1 MTTKTE
7 AATKAAFKIVCDVRE
22 LLEAVLELSL
32 RLKVERVEVVR
43 DGSVLVNAAR
53 TLQILREFQGERV
66 ELEADERSGC
76 ILKTPDARYHVLG
89 DDPQDY
95 PELPRIDFGPEAAQA
110 PGCVVL
116 KSQDLVQMVSR
127 THFA

>member
-1 MTTKTE
+1 MPAKGPKPVLSNILLKTHDG
-7 AATKAAFKIVCDVRE
+7 V
-22 LLEAVLELSL
+22 LEVLGTDLELSL

-53 TLQILREFQGERV
+53 MLQILREFQGERV

-95 PELPRIDFGPEAAQA
+95 PELPRIDFAGTAEAPQA
-110 PGCVVL
+110 ADPVVEGVD
-116 KSQDLVQMVSR
+116 DLR
-127 THFA
+127 